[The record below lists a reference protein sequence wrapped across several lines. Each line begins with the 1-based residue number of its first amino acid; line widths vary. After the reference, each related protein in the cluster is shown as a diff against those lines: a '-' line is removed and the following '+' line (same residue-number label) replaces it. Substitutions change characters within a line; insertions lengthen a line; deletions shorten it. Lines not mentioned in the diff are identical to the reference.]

1 MFSLSIFIHWFFP
14 FALPTYFS
22 ALFTSRSAGYR
33 GTLHDSPNRC
43 CVLSFIC
50 AVNIA
55 QNSIICAIRS
65 LAYTVFVFCAFWDL
79 YMCRWSCVP
88 WVFRGRCIF
97 SVCLIWVFSL
107 GVLPALFHFV
117 SLFMF
122 LSFSLFHLEGYR
134 IRLND
139 QPVSGMPSYFES
151 Q

>member
-1 MFSLSIFIHWFFP
+1 MFSLFIYIHWFFP

-65 LAYTVFVFCAFWDL
+65 LAYICILCVLGSVHVQVV
-79 YMCRWSCVP
+79 MCPLGFP
-88 WVFRGRCIF
+88 W
-97 SVCLIWVFSL
+97 
-107 GVLPALFHFV
+107 
-117 SLFMF
+117 
-122 LSFSLFHLEGYR
+122 
-134 IRLND
+134 
-139 QPVSGMPSYFES
+139 
-151 Q
+151 